1 MGLTRHLDLVKMEG
15 ALLRLIPREDWTL
28 VSHLQIAYGRKGSNA
43 RTAKR
48 KVVPPTGRFKESF
61 TEKAIGSASEK
72 FHKTKRAGSLR
83 TSAPLET

>member
-15 ALLRLIPREDWTL
+15 ALLQLIPREDWTL

-48 KVVPPTGRFKESF
+48 KVVPPTGRFKKPF
-61 TEKAIGSASEK
+61 TGKGTHPKNSTNKKGWKLADFSPS
-72 FHKTKRAGSLR
+72 
-83 TSAPLET
+83 